1 MPVFICQGCGSEHAN
16 WSGKCPHC
24 GVSETIQLK
33 QSADRMLERV
43 IKGKYKII
51 RKLGQGG
58 MGAVYLG
65 VRVDQEFKKHLA
77 IKVVRSGMDSGEIVA
92 RFRRERQILASLDH
106 PNAPGEGE
114 HSL

>member
-1 MPVFICQGCGSEHAN
+1 MSGPEISTKKSYFPVHIA
-16 WSGKCPHC
+16 
-24 GVSETIQLK
+24 
-33 QSADRMLERV
+33 
-43 IKGKYKII
+43 
-51 RKLGQGG
+51 
-58 MGAVYLG
+58 
-65 VRVDQEFKKHLA
+65 FKKHLA

>member
-1 MPVFICQGCGSEHAN
+1 MSNGHDEDHPPDASTVTQGGAEPQAEAPEKKSI
-16 WSGKCPHC
+16 GPY
-24 GVSETIQLK
+24 Q
-33 QSADRMLERV
+33 M
-43 IKGKYKII
+43 I